1 MTCET
6 LYLIDTQL
14 KHEEKIEND
23 KEYILALFYCTL
35 SFPEL

>member
-14 KHEEKIEND
+14 KHEQIEND
-23 KEYILALFYCTL
+23 KEFILALFYCTL